1 MKLDKKKI
9 TELARNIKKRLLSTV
24 HCQIVKNMKLLLTR
38 MRPGFAS
45 ASCSLVTDNS
55 NKINFFRIKKGL
67 NKEQRL
73 ETLKRTLESLGL
85 KYKEDKINEL

>member
-9 TELARNIKKRLLSTV
+9 AELARNIKKRLLSAV
-24 HCQIVKNMKLLLTR
+24 HGQIVKNMKLLLTR
-38 MRPGFAS
+38 TRPGFAS
-45 ASCSLVTDNS
+45 ASCSLATDNS

-73 ETLKRTLESLGL
+73 ETLKRALESLGL
-85 KYKEDKINEL
+85 KYKGNKIK